1 VAAEQLAVR
10 VALTDSSLDDEALA
24 DMAEQLRA
32 ELAELDVDD
41 VAPVVEGDAP
51 PGTKAIDLLA
61 VGALV
66 VKFVS
71 SRKVL
76 TNVVDVVRDWMTRNG
91 GGSIRLEVGGDVIE
105 LSNATA
111 DDRRALIDSW
121 IERHSQA

>member
-10 VALTDSSLDDEALA
+10 VALTDSSLDDDALA
-24 DMAEQLRA
+24 EMAEQLRT

-41 VAPVVEGDAP
+41 VAPAVEGDAP

-61 VGALV
+61 IGALV

-76 TNVVDVVRDWMTRNG
+76 TNVVEVVRDWMTRNG
-91 GGSIRLEVGGDVIE
+91 GGSIRLEVDGDVIE
-105 LSNATA
+105 LSSASA
-111 DDRRALIDSW
+111 DDRRVLIDSW